1 MEYYNKFCCDYEN
14 ILKRDVVCPVTKI
27 QVLDHSE
34 FPMYEI
40 QDDIVRDSDNIS
52 FSYTQGS
59 QSKVSFEIDDPD
71 GRYIPNYDSPFWY
84 NKKFKFWKGVKDL
97 YNGDIYWFSQGVY
110 VISNVSAERGK
121 LSISGVDKFGMFSGE
136 YGMGQLSA
144 NFKLEA
150 GNSLKYIYER
160 LLNTDM
166 GNGKIIDP
174 IKPIIDP
181 RLWQQT
187 IGEDIEVNGGG
198 YIVDIATEIA
208 NSCRCHVYYDLDGH
222 LRVDKGTTDY
232 LFQHQGQAWEFDDY
246 KTAEYLNASVEYD
259 FSSVINIVDVYG
271 EDSEGRQY
279 FYTAKNTNPK
289 SETSIDKIGKRY
301 GGTIE
306 NLLGYNQE
314 NTKYYAET
322 YLTLHTIQHLGVK
335 VNTVLLPHLKVGD
348 VVVVTDE
355 YYGWDKKRFMVNG
368 IDITGGKETLSLM
381 NVDSL
386 PYFKELS
393 SDS

>member
-1 MEYYNKFCCDYEN
+1 MEYYNKFSCDYEN

-27 QVLDHSE
+27 QVLDHNE

-52 FSYTQGS
+52 FSYAQGTQG
-59 QSKVSFEIDDPD
+59 KISFEITDTD
-71 GRYIPNYDSPFWY
+71 GKYIPNSNSPFWY

-110 VISNVSAERGK
+110 VITNVSAERNK
-121 LSISGVDKFGMFSGE
+121 LSVSGCDKFGMFSSE

-150 GNSLKYIYER
+150 GMKLKDAIEYILMTE
-160 LLNTDM
+160 M
-166 GNGKIIDP
+166 GNGKVIDP

-181 RLWQQT
+181 RLWELT
-187 IGEDIEVNGGG
+187 MGEDIDVNGGG
-198 YIVDIATEIA
+198 YIADIIA
-208 NSCRCHVYYDLDGH
+208 EFANVSRAHVYYNKDGH

-232 LFQHQGQAWEFDDY
+232 LYQHQGQSWEFDDH
-246 KTAEYLNASVEYD
+246 KTAEYLSASVDYD
-259 FSSVINIVDVYG
+259 FSSVINIIDVYG

-289 SETSIDKIGKRY
+289 SETSINRIGRRY

-306 NLLGYNQE
+306 SLMGYNEE
-314 NTKYYAET
+314 NTKFFAES
-322 YLTLHTIQHLGVK
+322 YLTMHTIQHLGVK
-335 VNTVLLPHLKVGD
+335 VETILLPHLKVGD
-348 VVVVTDE
+348 VVVVTDK
-355 YYGWDKKRFMVNG
+355 YYGWDKKRFMINE
-368 IDITGGKETLSLM
+368 ISISGGKETLSLM

-386 PYFKELS
+386 PYFEEY
-393 SDS
+393 SD